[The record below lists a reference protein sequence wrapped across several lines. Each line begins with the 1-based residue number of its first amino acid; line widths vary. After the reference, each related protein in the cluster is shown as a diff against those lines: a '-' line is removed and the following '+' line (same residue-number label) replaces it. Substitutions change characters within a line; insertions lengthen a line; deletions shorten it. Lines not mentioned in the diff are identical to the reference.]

1 MQSQLTIVNT
11 NIATVPSRSILQ
23 RIVGW
28 ITSLFGCWH
37 LEMSRPFSHH
47 GQAYRSCLNCGA
59 QRRFNLK
66 NWEMQGSYYYDRPTT
81 RHLHIMSG
89 LSTLKRA
96 A

>member
-1 MQSQLTIVNT
+1 MQSQLTIVNP
-11 NIATVPSRSILQ
+11 NIATVSSRSLIQ
-23 RIVGW
+23 RIVSW

-59 QRRFNLK
+59 QRRFNLN
-66 NWEMQGSYYYDRPTT
+66 NWEMQGSFYYDRGNT
-81 RHLHIMSG
+81 RHLHIMSE
-89 LSTLKRA
+89 LSTVRKA